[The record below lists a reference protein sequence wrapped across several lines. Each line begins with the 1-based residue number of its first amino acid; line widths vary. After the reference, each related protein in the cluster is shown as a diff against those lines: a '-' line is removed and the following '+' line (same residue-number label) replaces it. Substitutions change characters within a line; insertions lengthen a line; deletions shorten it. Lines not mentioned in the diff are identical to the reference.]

1 MLVKVGNAVNRV
13 LFLAPI
19 LLIVASVLMPIR
31 VPISVSDPTRD
42 FFRAIDGLPPDS
54 VVVIS
59 FSGSLK
65 SLEDQEAQFIAV
77 WKILFQRDLKVL
89 FYSTSPD
96 SPIILD
102 SHLGKKVKPEEYGKV
117 YGEDYV
123 RLGYTPLEEA
133 GQASFALSIRSVYFS
148 DHEGRQLDELP
159 MMGDIDG
166 HEDIDL
172 LIYQASGRNDISWA
186 VRQWAALFDTPL
198 IVMTTSNMGPLV
210 TVYYPGQIRG
220 FVSGLQGG
228 RELEV
233 VGGLANAGAMIS
245 DARSLPIIALVIVV
259 ILGNITWFTGILKR

>member
-1 MLVKVGNAVNRV
+1 MPVKVGNAVNRV

-19 LLIVASVLMPIR
+19 LLIVASVLVPIR
-31 VPISVSDPTRD
+31 VPISVSEPTRD
-42 FFRAIDGLPPDS
+42 FFEAIDGLPPGS
-54 VVVIS
+54 VVAVS

-89 FYSTSPD
+89 FYSASPD
-96 SPIILD
+96 SPIILE
-102 SHLGKKVKPEEYGKV
+102 SHLGEKVKPVDYGKA

-123 RLGYTPLEEA
+123 RLGYAPLDEA
-133 GQASFALSIRSVYFS
+133 GQASFALSIRSLYSS
-148 DHEGRQLDELP
+148 DHEGRPLDELP
-159 MMGDIDG
+159 MMGDVDG

-186 VRQWAALFDTPL
+186 VRQWAALFDTHL
-198 IVMTTSNMGPLV
+198 IVTTTSNMGPLA

-233 VGGLANAGAMIS
+233 VGGLADERAMIS
-245 DARSLPIIALVIVV
+245 DARSLPIIALVVVV
-259 ILGNITWFTGILKR
+259 ILGNITQFIGILRR